1 MKLKIKKINIYDN
14 ICIYFALIVVV
25 LSHYLKNIYKVG
37 GEGITFY
44 AGYIA
49 WLVMFG
55 YFFILKNRL
64 TVNKKLI
71 YITLILLINE
81 IIGVLLGENNG
92 FSVLSEIHQA
102 LFFIIAIWVAY
113 GNDKQDDGKALTIE
127 QIDKIMRLIVIL
139 GVFASLYAMI
149 WQNDSVVNVLKG
161 VSVSIYSWKYKSFFG
176 QRNIFAALCY
186 FCSIASTYMFIRKN
200 KIVYVIITGIFFG
213 QIYITNSRAALFSF
227 IMFIIIYVY
236 YNTKDRKILIWGA
249 IVIVGLLII
258 MNINEIYG
266 LLGKYSHVN
275 SNGEESFSTRLKMWK
290 LGISEL
296 IKNNCMVTGFGFGA
310 SNIFLKSIYNWGSF
324 HNVYVEILFDMGII
338 GLLIYTYMIFISI
351 KSICN
356 INNKKFRNVILAGF
370 LSYLFYSLFESGA
383 MLFSVK
389 FHSILV
395 TIMFIIIPRYYKDI

>member
-1 MKLKIKKINIYDN
+1 M
-14 ICIYFALIVVV
+14 
-25 LSHYLKNIYKVG
+25 
-37 GEGITFY
+37 
-44 AGYIA
+44 
-49 WLVMFG
+49 
-55 YFFILKNRL
+55 
-64 TVNKKLI
+64 
-71 YITLILLINE
+71 
-81 IIGVLLGENNG
+81 
-92 FSVLSEIHQA
+92 
-102 LFFIIAIWVAY
+102 
-113 GNDKQDDGKALTIE
+113 
-127 QIDKIMRLIVIL
+127 
-139 GVFASLYAMI
+139 
-149 WQNDSVVNVLKG
+149 
-161 VSVSIYSWKYKSFFG
+161 
-176 QRNIFAALCY
+176 
-186 FCSIASTYMFIRKN
+186 
-200 KIVYVIITGIFFG
+200 IITGIFFG

-275 SNGEESFSTRLKMWK
+275 SNGEESFSTRLQMWK

-310 SNIFLKSIYNWGSF
+310 SNIFLKSMYNWGSF

-338 GLLIYTYMIFISI
+338 GLLIYIYMIFISI